1 MPGTKPNRY
10 AVAIHFDAGEGSSEI
25 AELMT
30 EAFSTAD
37 PTLAR
42 PNAIRAE
49 DDHVVAEFYDVSD
62 RVPTGPTVGQRPA
75 GSEAVSQ
82 LKELKFVPSTLV
94 PTVRALLA
102 LSEARTRAGLSPRQR
117 LIIEVSPEPAPGQ
130 ERFDPHE
137 DT

>member
-1 MPGTKPNRY
+1 
-10 AVAIHFDAGEGSSEI
+10 VAIHFDAGEGSSQI
-25 AELMT
+25 AQLMT
-30 EAFSTAD
+30 EAFSTED

-49 DDHVVAEFYDVSD
+49 DDHVVAEFHEVSD
-62 RVPTGPTVGQRPA
+62 RVPTGPAEGRSPA
-75 GSEAVSQ
+75 GSEAVNQ
-82 LKELKFVPSTLV
+82 LKDLRFIPSTLV

-102 LSEARTRAGLSPRQR
+102 LSEARNRAGLSPRQR
-117 LIIEVSPEPAPGQ
+117 LVIEVSPEPAPGQ